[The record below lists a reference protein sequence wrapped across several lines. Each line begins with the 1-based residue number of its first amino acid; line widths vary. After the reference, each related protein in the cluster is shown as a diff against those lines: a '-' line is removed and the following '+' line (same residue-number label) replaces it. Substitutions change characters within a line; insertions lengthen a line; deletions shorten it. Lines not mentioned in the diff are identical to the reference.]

1 MATFISTPDAN
12 IFIDPSAS
20 LAPIRYGLPPH
31 DIEWRALYRFAKLI
45 GDYLRSSDV
54 VIITHY
60 HYDHHDPGKLIPVEL
75 YASKDVL
82 VKDPNNNINFSQRI
96 RASKFLKAI
105 KEVGARTQVAD
116 GRAFNFGKTS
126 ITMSQPQQ
134 HGNTSRLGYVL
145 MVLLKYGGAS
155 VGFTSDVEGL
165 LNEYSINFFRGA
177 EVVIVDGPPT
187 YLVGSAYSEEDIA
200 NALRGLSNLSLSVGK
215 VVVDHHLLRDLN
227 YKEFLERVRR
237 SSGAQLMTAADFI
250 GVEPNLLEAR
260 RKELYKSGD
269 R

>member
-1 MATFISTPDAN
+1 MATFISTPDVN

-31 DIEWRALYRFAKLI
+31 DIEWRTLYRCVERI
-45 GDYLRSSDV
+45 EEYLRSSDV

-82 VKDPNNNINFSQRI
+82 VKDPNNNINFSQKF

-105 KEVGARTQVAD
+105 KEAGAQTQVAD
-116 GRAFNFGKTS
+116 GRTFNFGKTS
-126 ITMSQPQQ
+126 ITISQPQQ
-134 HGNTSRLGYVL
+134 HGNTSKLGYVL
-145 MVLLKYGGAS
+145 MVLLKYGDAS

-165 LNEYSINFFRGA
+165 LNEYSINFFRGS
-177 EVVIVDGPPT
+177 EVVIADGPPT

-200 NALRGLSNLSLSVGK
+200 NAMRSLSSLSLSVGK

-227 YKEFLERVRR
+227 YKEFLERIHR
-237 SSGAQLMTAADFI
+237 STGIRLITVADFI

-260 RKELYKSGD
+260 RKELYKSE
-269 R
+269 